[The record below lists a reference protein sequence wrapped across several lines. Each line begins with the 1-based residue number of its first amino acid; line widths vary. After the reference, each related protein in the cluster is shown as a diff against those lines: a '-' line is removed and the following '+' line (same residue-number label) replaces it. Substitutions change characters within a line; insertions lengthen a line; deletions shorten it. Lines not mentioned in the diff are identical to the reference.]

1 MSHPG
6 NSANFEDM
14 EEIKLILLGEAGCG
28 KSCIISRYTLNKFDS
43 NYFTTFS
50 NTFISKNFEYKGKKY
65 NINIWDTV
73 GQEKFRSL
81 TKIFIKDTKIC
92 LLVYDITNM
101 RSFEEIKNYWLDQV
115 RQIADKDLI
124 LGLAGNKNDLI
135 IKQIV
140 DDKLA
145 MNFAKENNIIFG
157 LTSAYKD
164 KSSIDQLIDSLIIKY
179 IESKNPSLPDNET
192 EENRIKLDNNNANKN
207 KKNNCSFLSFTKN
220 LFKFKKK
227 EEVKKEENKL
237 WSFISKP
244 NDKNATEKIKICMVG
259 NEKVGKTNLCK
270 LLFNEK
276 YIINQN
282 EEKENIRYN
291 KTLCYNDNFFD
302 AEIYDFTSEG
312 DPKLIKNS
320 DIIICLYV
328 LNDENSYNELLNYWY
343 PFILKNNENKNTII
357 GICENKNDLK
367 DQIGL
372 QFEVDI
378 EKSNNEIKKALN
390 IDNDIIFEKISCK
403 TNLNVNKF
411 IQRILSKFI
420 EIKKI
425 NKI

>member
-1 MSHPG
+1 
-6 NSANFEDM
+6 
-14 EEIKLILLGEAGCG
+14 
-28 KSCIISRYTLNKFDS
+28 
-43 NYFTTFS
+43 
-50 NTFISKNFEYKGKKY
+50 
-65 NINIWDTV
+65 
-73 GQEKFRSL
+73 
-81 TKIFIKDTKIC
+81 
-92 LLVYDITNM
+92 
-101 RSFEEIKNYWLDQV
+101 
-115 RQIADKDLI
+115 
-124 LGLAGNKNDLI
+124 
-135 IKQIV
+135 
-140 DDKLA
+140 
-145 MNFAKENNIIFG
+145 
-157 LTSAYKD
+157 
-164 KSSIDQLIDSLIIKY
+164 
-179 IESKNPSLPDNET
+179 
-192 EENRIKLDNNNANKN
+192 
-207 KKNNCSFLSFTKN
+207 
-220 LFKFKKK
+220 
-227 EEVKKEENKL
+227 
-237 WSFISKP
+237 
-244 NDKNATEKIKICMVG
+244 MVG

-367 DQIGL
+367 DQMGL

-411 IQRILSKFI
+411 IQKILSKFI
-420 EIKKI
+420 EIKK
-425 NKI
+425 N

>member
-1 MSHPG
+1 MSQHG
-6 NSANFEDM
+6 NLTNFEDM

-28 KSCIISRYTLNKFDS
+28 KSCIISRYTLDKFDS

-50 NTFISKNFEYKGKKY
+50 NTFISKEFEYKGKKY

-101 RSFEEIKNYWLDQV
+101 HSFEEIKNYWLDQV

-135 IKQIV
+135 INQKV

-145 MNFAKENNIIFG
+145 INFAKENNIIFG
-157 LTSAYKD
+157 LTSAAKD
-164 KSSIDQLIDSLIIKY
+164 KSSIDQLIDSLIVKF
-179 IESKNPSLPDNET
+179 IESKNPSLSSNKT
-192 EENRIKLDNNNANKN
+192 EENRIKLNNNNVEK
-207 KKNNCSFLSFTKN
+207 KKNSCSFLELTKN
-220 LFKFKKK
+220 LFKLIKK
-227 EEVKKEENKL
+227 EEIKKEEKEL
-237 WSFISKP
+237 WSFISIP
-244 NDKNATEKIKICMVG
+244 NDKNATEKIKICIVG
-259 NEKVGKTNLCK
+259 NEKVGKTNLCQ
-270 LLFNEK
+270 LLLNEK
-276 YIINQN
+276 YINNQN
-282 EEKENIRYN
+282 EQKENIKYN
-291 KTLCYNDNFFD
+291 KTLCYNDNYFD

-312 DPKLIKNS
+312 DSKLIKNS

-367 DQIGL
+367 NQSGL

-411 IQRILSKFI
+411 IQRVLSKFI